1 MSEVSEV
8 EKLLIKKEREIADGY
23 FFNDTWI
30 YVVWG
35 IGNFLI
41 WLSLWPIAIMNVL
54 PLWVVL
60 IIACINAC
68 LAYLPSHEAQHGNI
82 IKRSS
87 SHFWINELVGYVS
100 VIPLLTGYKLLRE
113 THLLH
118 HKYTNHPEKDPDF
131 GVKSKSFLHALW
143 VCGVLQRQP
152 KSSYGLQA
160 DFYEKNINKSTINE
174 HLYLYWFHWVAMIT
188 LAWSGYGLVALCVWW
203 IPRMVG
209 TGYLQITLAWLPHKP
224 MEEQGRYKDTR
235 GWKAMT
241 GTILTQGMEYHIIH
255 HLYPGIPL
263 HRTPDA
269 FRDMRPILVEKEC
282 VLDGG
287 I

>member
-1 MSEVSEV
+1 
-8 EKLLIKKEREIADGY
+8 
-23 FFNDTWI
+23 
-30 YVVWG
+30 
-35 IGNFLI
+35 
-41 WLSLWPIAIMNVL
+41 
-54 PLWVVL
+54 
-60 IIACINAC
+60 
-68 LAYLPSHEAQHGNI
+68 
-82 IKRSS
+82 
-87 SHFWINELVGYVS
+87 
-100 VIPLLTGYKLLRE
+100 
-113 THLLH
+113 
-118 HKYTNHPEKDPDF
+118 
-131 GVKSKSFLHALW
+131 
-143 VCGVLQRQP
+143 
-152 KSSYGLQA
+152 
-160 DFYEKNINKSTINE
+160 INKSTINE

-188 LAWSGYGLVALCVWW
+188 LAWAGYGLVALCVWW

-235 GWKAMT
+235 GWRAMT